1 VSEIVRRHVTVAGR
15 VQMVGFRAF
24 VAQHAGALGLHGT
37 VANRPDGT
45 VECVVEGPEEAVDRL
60 LGLLREG
67 PRAAR
72 VEDVRIAEEPRGST
86 LPPFM
91 VRS

>member
-1 VSEIVRRHVTVAGR
+1 MSEIVRRHATVAGR

-24 VAQHAGALGLHGT
+24 VAGHAGALGLRGT

-45 VECVVEGPEEAVDRL
+45 VECVVEGPRDDVDRL
-60 LGLLREG
+60 IGLLREG

-72 VEDVRIAEEPRGST
+72 VADVTVVDEPRGGT

-91 VRS
+91 VTS